1 MQQDSDE
8 YNEEPVSIHDEN
20 SNASNIQTYAVVSAL
35 IPKFIW
41 LSLIMW
47 IKVVPP
53 RMYLFLNETRGIRNS
68 W

>member
-35 IPKFIW
+35 IPKFI
-41 LSLIMW
+41 
-47 IKVVPP
+47 
-53 RMYLFLNETRGIRNS
+53 
-68 W
+68 